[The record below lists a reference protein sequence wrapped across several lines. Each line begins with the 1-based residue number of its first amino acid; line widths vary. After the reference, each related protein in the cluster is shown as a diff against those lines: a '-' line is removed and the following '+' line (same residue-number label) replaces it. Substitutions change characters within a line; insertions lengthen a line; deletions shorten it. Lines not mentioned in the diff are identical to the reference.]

1 MFITINGHLGSGKS
15 TVCSLLKEK
24 HGFDVFSTGTI
35 QRQLARKRN
44 MTTLD
49 FNKLS
54 ENDCSIDHYIDRTVV
69 EFAENNKGE
78 LVVFDSRLAW
88 HFVPNSFKVRL
99 TIHPIVAAE
108 RIVPNRRSME
118 ESYDSIEDA
127 INLLS
132 ERQKSEALRYKSIYN
147 IDVDNPNNYDF
158 IVDTGQLTPEEVAN
172 TIYDAYC
179 HFCEKIIVEHIV
191 NSQATNTFINTAVV
205 ADSIY
210 SAIEELQ
217 NGFVISVDEII
228 NNEIATFRNRNIENP
243 NKRLLKKD
251 ILVID
256 SFETCNGK
264 EATQRVLY
272 EIITKRMQHGKPT
285 LILVKMGLQK
295 ISTISSELISL
306 INDSFVFLP

>member
-15 TVCSLLKEK
+15 TVCQLLKK
-24 HGFDVFSTGTI
+24 KYGFEVYSTGNI
-35 QRQLARKRN
+35 QRHLARKMN
-44 MTTLD
+44 LSTLD
-49 FNKLS
+49 LNKLS
-54 ENDCSIDHYIDRTVV
+54 ENDCSIDHYIDKAIV

-108 RIVPNRRSME
+108 RIVSNRRSLE

-147 IDVDNPNNYDF
+147 IDVDDPNNYNL
-158 IVDTGQLTPEEVAN
+158 IVNTGQLTPEEVAN

-179 HFCEKIIVEHIV
+179 HFCEKNIVEHIV

-243 NKRLLKKD
+243 NKRLLEKD
-251 ILVID
+251 LLVID

-264 EATQRVLY
+264 EATQRILY
-272 EIITKRMQHGKPT
+272 KIISKRMQSCKPT
-285 LILVKMGLQK
+285 LLLAKMGLRDF
-295 ISTISSELISL
+295 STISSELESI
-306 INDSFVFLP
+306 IYDSFEFLP

>member
-15 TVCSLLKEK
+15 TACSLLKEK

-35 QRQLARKRN
+35 QRQLARIRN

-49 FNKLS
+49 LNKLS
-54 ENDCSIDHYIDRTVV
+54 ENDYSIDHYIDRAVV

-147 IDVDNPNNYDF
+147 IDVDDPNNYDL

-210 SAIEELQ
+210 PAIEELK

-228 NNEIATFRNRNIENP
+228 NNEITTFRNRNIENP

-264 EATQRVLY
+264 EATQRILY
-272 EIITKRMQHGKPT
+272 KIISKRMQSCKPT
-285 LILVKMGLQK
+285 LLLAKMGLRNF
-295 ISTISSELISL
+295 STIRSELESL
-306 INDSFVFLP
+306 INDSFEFIP